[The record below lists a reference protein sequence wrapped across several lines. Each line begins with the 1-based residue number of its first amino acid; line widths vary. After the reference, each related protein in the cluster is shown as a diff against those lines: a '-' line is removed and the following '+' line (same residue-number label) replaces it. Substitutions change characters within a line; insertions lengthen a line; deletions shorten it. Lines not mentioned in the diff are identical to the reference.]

1 MVGSSLAILMTGGN
15 DGTRNPIF
23 NGIGVK
29 GPALVLSRLSL
40 QRTSLLGGGLLSRSL
55 MTRGNDG
62 TRDPISRGIGVK
74 GPALVTPRLSLRGI
88 PLLGGGLLL
97 CDSMSVVGTTGLGIR
112 SLTGLV

>member
-1 MVGSSLAILMTGGN
+1 MDRLEATGPDPPEVDLAILLGGGELSRN
-15 DGTRNPIF
+15 FDDGRERRDSESDL

-40 QRTSLLGGGLLSRSL
+40 
-55 MTRGNDG
+55 
-62 TRDPISRGIGVK
+62 
-74 GPALVTPRLSLRGI
+74 RGI
-88 PLLGGGLLL
+88 PLLGGGLVL

>member
-1 MVGSSLAILMTGGN
+1 
-15 DGTRNPIF
+15 
-23 NGIGVK
+23 
-29 GPALVLSRLSL
+29 
-40 QRTSLLGGGLLSRSL
+40 

-97 CDSMSVVGTTGLGIR
+97 DCDSMSVVGTTGLGIR